1 MSEVLKLKNLFN
13 NIYSE
18 DEIKINELM
27 KEHVNFKVGGPADI
41 LLIPSKAEQI
51 IESIKVCKD
60 NNIPYFVIGN
70 GSNLLFSDKNFEGII
85 IPPLL
90 DYLLKIQ

>member
-41 LLIPSKAEQI
+41 LLIPSKA
-51 IESIKVCKD
+51 
-60 NNIPYFVIGN
+60 
-70 GSNLLFSDKNFEGII
+70 
-85 IPPLL
+85 
-90 DYLLKIQ
+90 